1 MTSLSFIFA
10 FVAMLGVLV
19 FVHEFGHFFVAKL
32 CGVRVVKFSIG
43 FGPPIGVGRFRLRW
57 ERGGT
62 EYVIAWI
69 PLGGFV
75 RILGEHAEEDSEEI
89 ITGDGTDHLGAKP
102 LWQKLAIYFAGPA
115 MNLAL
120 PVLIFA
126 GMFAVGMM
134 RPLPVVGSVEPE
146 SPAQAA
152 GFQVGDRI
160 LSVDDEPVRWW
171 DEVETAV
178 RERGDDRLR
187 FRVSREAEEI
197 VLPVRV
203 AQRRGM
209 DPFGGV
215 EERGWVGLGHARL
228 SAKIGIPASEAPAR
242 SAGLRSGDVVIA
254 VAGEAVEG
262 WAEFAR
268 RYAGA
273 GTSGEVELRVAR
285 GRGEEAAESTLR
297 IPALGSVGRL
307 GVVPATVLIG
317 RVSPDSPAQR
327 AGLEAGDLLLSVDGA
342 PVGSFGHFAET
353 VRTSEGRAL
362 QIAYARD
369 GETRSVAI
377 APELIETD
385 TGLGID
391 EERYMIGITADA
403 ASLPGAFEPE
413 VQRNPFVSIP
423 RAVVMTVDQTRTY
436 LRGLGKLLTG
446 EVSRKQ
452 LAGPIGIGVI
462 AHNALQQGLEVYL
475 AMMVIISINL
485 GILNLLPIPVLDGG
499 QILLFTVE
507 GIKRSPVSLRTREV
521 FQQVGIAV
529 IVLLMGFAFWNDFSR
544 YWGKFIEYVR
554 ETAGL

>member
-1 MTSLSFIFA
+1 MTSLSFLFA

-43 FGPPIGVGRFRLRW
+43 FGPPVGIGRLRLRW

-75 RILGEHAEEDSEEI
+75 RILGEHAEEDEKEI

-126 GMFAVGMM
+126 GMLAAGMM
-134 RPLPVVGSVEPE
+134 RPLPVVGSVEPQ
-146 SPAQAA
+146 SPAAEA
-152 GFQVGDRI
+152 GFESGDRI
-160 LSVDDEPVRWW
+160 LSVDGEAVRWW
-171 DEVETAV
+171 DQVEKAI
-178 RERGDDRLR
+178 RSRGDDEIA
-187 FRVSREAEEI
+187 FRVARGERE
-197 VLPVRV
+197 VRLPVHI
-203 AQRRGM
+203 AQRSGI
-209 DPFGGV
+209 DEFGGV
-215 EERGWVGLGHARL
+215 EKRGWVGLGHARL
-228 SAKIGIPASEAPAR
+228 AAKVGIPEADVAALR
-242 SAGLRSGDVVIA
+242 AGLRPGDLVTA
-254 VAGEAVEG
+254 VAGEPVEDWSEFAARYAAAGTRGELEFQVERGTGDEAVES
-262 WAEFAR
+262 
-268 RYAGA
+268 
-273 GTSGEVELRVAR
+273 TVRV
-285 GRGEEAAESTLR
+285 
-297 IPALGSVGRL
+297 PALGSTTRL
-307 GVVPATVLIG
+307 GVVPATVLITK
-317 RVSPDSPAQR
+317 VSPDSPAER
-327 AGLEAGDLLLSVDGA
+327 AGLEPGDLILVVDGA
-342 PVGSFGHFAET
+342 PVGSFFNFAET
-353 VRTSEGRAL
+353 VRTSGGREL
-362 QIAYARD
+362 RLAYARA
-369 GETRSVAI
+369 GELRETAI

-391 EERYMIGITADA
+391 EQRYMIGITADA

-413 VQRNPFVSIP
+413 IERNPFVSIP
-423 RAVVMTVDQTRTY
+423 RAVGMTVDQTRTY

-475 AMMVIISINL
+475 AMMIIISINL

-499 QILLFTVE
+499 QILLFTIE
-507 GIKRSPVSLRTREV
+507 GVKRSPVSMRTREV

-529 IVLLMGFAFWNDFSR
+529 IVMLMGFAFWNDFSR
-544 YWGKFIEYVR
+544 YWGKFIDYVR